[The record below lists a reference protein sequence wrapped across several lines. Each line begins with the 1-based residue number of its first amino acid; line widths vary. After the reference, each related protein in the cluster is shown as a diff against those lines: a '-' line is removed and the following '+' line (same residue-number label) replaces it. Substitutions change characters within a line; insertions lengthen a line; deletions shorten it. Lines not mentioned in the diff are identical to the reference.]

1 MSLSVKIVTQSV
13 GTIEL
18 SDDTVDRVIFD
29 TDTPNDSRDR
39 SKDLAIGC
47 TVIGKLRK
55 GVSVAD
61 DTLNL
66 SKWAMVSSSSNCYGN
81 VTISVLG
88 PKGIT
93 IRETVIPNAFVT
105 TYFERFV
112 DLSGTGTFELKLKQL
127 VDDNKNVKV
136 QGGY

>member
-1 MSLSVKIVTQSV
+1 MSLSVKINSSAV
-13 GTIEL
+13 GSIEL
-18 SDDTVDRVIFD
+18 SDDTVDRIVFD

-47 TVIGKLRK
+47 TIYGKIRRGK
-55 GVSVAD
+55 VGAD

-66 SKWAMVSSSSNCYGN
+66 PKWAMVSSSDNCYAD
-81 VTISVLG
+81 VTITVKAPLG
-88 PKGIT
+88 RT
-93 IRETVIPNAFVT
+93 IRETMLPNAFVT
-105 TYFERFV
+105 TYKEKFV
-112 DLSGTGTFELKLKQL
+112 DASGTGSFELKIKQL